1 VSSKVG
7 GVDGNSP
14 STAIGAGRA
23 VQRPQDAA
31 TGGTQNSQGSG
42 GGGSS
47 VQITGAAR
55 QLAALEQAVR
65 DLPAVNDARVAQISN
80 AIEQGI
86 YTVDA
91 RHIASQLIQAEK
103 ALARGSS
110 GRAASE
116 GTPSGDGPE
125 DLPDGSRSDP
135 EPDAN

>member
-42 GGGSS
+42 GGSS

-55 QLAALEQAVR
+55 QLASLEQAVR

-80 AIEQGI
+80 AIEQGT

-91 RHIASQLIQAEK
+91 RHIANQLIQIEK
-103 ALARGSS
+103 ALSRGSS
-110 GRAASE
+110 GV
-116 GTPSGDGPE
+116 D
-125 DLPDGSRSDP
+125 DLPNSSRSDADP
-135 EPDAN
+135 EADAD

>member
-1 VSSKVG
+1 VSSKIG

-42 GGGSS
+42 AGSN

-55 QLAALEQAVR
+55 QLASLEQAVR
-65 DLPAVNDARVAQISN
+65 ELPAVNDARVAQISD
-80 AIEQGI
+80 AIAQGT

-91 RHIASQLIQAEK
+91 RHIANQLIQMDK
-103 ALARGSS
+103 ALK
-110 GRAASE
+110 
-116 GTPSGDGPE
+116 
-125 DLPDGSRSDP
+125 DLPNSSRSDADP
-135 EPDAN
+135 EPDAD

>member
-1 VSSKVG
+1 VSSKIG

-42 GGGSS
+42 GGSS

-55 QLAALEQAVR
+55 QLASLEQAVR

-80 AIEQGI
+80 AIEQGS
-86 YTVDA
+86 YTVYA
-91 RHIASQLIQAEK
+91 RHIANQLIQMEK
-103 ALARGSS
+103 
-110 GRAASE
+110 E
-116 GTPSGDGPE
+116 
-125 DLPDGSRSDP
+125 LPNNSRSDADP
-135 EPDAN
+135 EADAD

>member
-1 VSSKVG
+1 MSSKVG

-42 GGGSS
+42 GGSS

-55 QLAALEQAVR
+55 QLASLEQAVR
-65 DLPAVNDARVAQISN
+65 DLPTVNDARVAQISN
-80 AIEQGI
+80 AIEQGT

-91 RHIASQLIQAEK
+91 RHIANQLIQIEK
-103 ALARGSS
+103 ALSRGSS
-110 GRAASE
+110 AV
-116 GTPSGDGPE
+116 D
-125 DLPDGSRSDP
+125 DLSNSSRSDADP
-135 EPDAN
+135 EADPD

>member
-1 VSSKVG
+1 MSSKIG
-7 GVDGNSP
+7 GVDGSSP

-31 TGGTQNSQGSG
+31 TGGTQNSQGSS

-55 QLAALEQAVR
+55 QLASLEQAVR

-80 AIEQGI
+80 DIEQGS

-91 RHIASQLIQAEK
+91 KQIANQLIQMEK
-103 ALARGSS
+103 ALAHAVKDSPNS
-110 GRAASE
+110 
-116 GTPSGDGPE
+116 
-125 DLPDGSRSDP
+125 SRSDTDP
-135 EPDAN
+135 EPDAD